1 MTQISNSNIQG
12 LHLNFAEYES
22 FPLTFLLL
30 CETILDDWSDSGN
43 FSVRGDLP
51 LIQKDSVTHIYE
63 LAVYMKEG
71 FPFVQNLSLQKSA
84 DSYLCFQ
91 LALLHSVSC
100 FCLSITSLVFRWCY
114 VRSGVVVS
122 IRRIDSAKNKFYT
135 KQSKIFFGPKNFHIW
150 FFHYIYHVFWFFKKP
165 WVKWMPAMKIL

>member
-1 MTQISNSNIQG
+1 MWNNFG
-12 LHLNFAEYES
+12 WLN
-22 FPLTFLLL
+22 
-30 CETILDDWSDSGN
+30 DSGN

-51 LIQKDSVTHIYE
+51 LTQKDYVTHIYK

-71 FPFVQNLSLQKSA
+71 FPFAQILSLQKSA

-114 VRSGVVVS
+114 VRPGVVVS
-122 IRRIDSAKNKFYT
+122 IRRIDSAKNRFYT

-150 FFHYIYHVFWFFKKP
+150 FLFTIYTMFSGFLRNFESNECLLWRFCNEFYFVIHS
-165 WVKWMPAMKIL
+165 

>member
-1 MTQISNSNIQG
+1 MNLSRWHSCSYVKQFWMTEVILAISLWGVI
-12 LHLNFAEYES
+12 
-22 FPLTFLLL
+22 FLY
-30 CETILDDWSDSGN
+30 
-43 FSVRGDLP
+43 
-51 LIQKDSVTHIYE
+51 LIQKDSVTHIHK
-63 LAVYMKEG
+63 LVVFMKEG
-71 FPFVQNLSLQKSA
+71 FPFAQNLSLQKSA

-122 IRRIDSAKNKFYT
+122 IRRIDSAKNRFYT